1 MSHPKVDRIFQR
13 WQRFG
18 MSLLILAA
26 IFTLDRSAQAAE
38 ILLSNDTIPAGGTNN
53 PLLAFLQGEQTAT
66 WHTAPVT
73 GNIVGV
79 QVQWDSL
86 FGGNPASPEMFIN
99 IYAGGTFPTP
109 GPLLAQIPGPLL
121 NDASANEIRHLD
133 PPTNAVPLLIPVNAG
148 QMFVVAL
155 EYQNTNSG
163 NAFGSGVEFD
173 QDGIQAGANSV
184 FAIPGGWADAAL
196 VGVLGDFGIRA
207 IIQQIPEPVS
217 STLLTFG
224 LALSLLGFRQR

>member
-1 MSHPKVDRIFQR
+1 MSYPRVDRASKRCQQFV
-13 WQRFG
+13 
-18 MSLLILAA
+18 MSLLVVAIILPPAH
-26 IFTLDRSAQAAE
+26 SANAAE
-38 ILLSNDTIPAGGTNN
+38 ILLRNDTIPAGGTNN

-86 FGGNPASPEMFIN
+86 FGGNPASLEMFVN

-121 NDASANEIRHLD
+121 NDASANEMRHLD
-133 PPTNAVPLLIPVNAG
+133 PPTNAVPLLVPVTAG
-148 QMFVVAL
+148 QTFVVAL

-163 NAFGSGVEFD
+163 NQFGSGVEID

-184 FAIPGGWADAAL
+184 FVLPGGWADAIPL
-196 VGVLGDFGIRA
+196 GVTGDFGIRA
-207 IIQQIPEPVS
+207 IVQQIPEPIS
-217 STLLTFG
+217 STLLSFG
-224 LALSLLGFRQR
+224 LALSLLVFRQR